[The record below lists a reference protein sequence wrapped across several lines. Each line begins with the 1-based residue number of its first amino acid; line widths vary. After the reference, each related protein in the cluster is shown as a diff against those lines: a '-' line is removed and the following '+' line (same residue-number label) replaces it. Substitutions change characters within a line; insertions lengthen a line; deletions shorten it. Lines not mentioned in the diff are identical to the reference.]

1 MDVSKVTA
9 ALKTAQDELNTV
21 TDEEF
26 KARRL
31 AGLRPLTLA
40 SNAIEL
46 AQKHLKTASD
56 RTAPKGG
63 EAPAGGEQ
71 GGETAAAGAGAGKP
85 AGTARKAAAAK

>member
-9 ALKTAQDELNTV
+9 ALTEAQGQLNAV

-40 SNAIEL
+40 ANAIEL
-46 AQKHLKTASD
+46 AQKHLATATE
-56 RTAPKGG
+56 RTKPKGD
-63 EAPAGGEQ
+63 APAGDA
-71 GGETAAAGAGAGKP
+71 GETATGAGKP
-85 AGTARKAAAAK
+85 AGARKAAAAK